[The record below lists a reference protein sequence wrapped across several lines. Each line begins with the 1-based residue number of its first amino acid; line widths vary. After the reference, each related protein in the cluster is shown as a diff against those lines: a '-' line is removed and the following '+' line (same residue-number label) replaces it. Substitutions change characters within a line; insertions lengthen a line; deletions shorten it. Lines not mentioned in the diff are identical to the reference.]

1 MSSNSVEAG
10 RYGSGREVR
19 RIEDPALLRGEGR
32 FTDDLV
38 REGQTHLVFLRSP
51 YAHARIV
58 GVDTSAAK
66 AVPGVLA
73 VFSGAE
79 LHAAGVQPI
88 GPAVPFPRPD
98 GTPGASAP
106 RHPLALDRVRYVG
119 EAVAAVVAES
129 REGYRALFSWN
140 ELFNTAV
147 GDGVLVAWHVDEA
160 PLPEGAGPFALVSLH
175 DRATGPRYERIFGE
189 LGAGRVTSLDFDTRR
204 DCEEPGRLDVL
215 QRATGV
221 FFNTAVL
228 DYRLYRQIFPAW
240 ALARHLGRE
249 A

>member
-1 MSSNSVEAG
+1 MSSSNSVEAG

-32 FTDDLV
+32 FTDDLL

-51 YAHARIV
+51 YAHARIA

-79 LHAAGVQPI
+79 LNAAGVTPI

-129 REGYRALFSWN
+129 REAALDGAEAIVVDYE
-140 ELFNTAV
+140 ELPAV
-147 GDGVLVAWHVDEA
+147 TDPFAAMRPGA
-160 PLPEGAGPFALVSLH
+160 PLLCDAAPDNIAAEMRHGDAAATEAAFARAAHRGAW
-175 DRATGPRYERIFGE
+175 RRTGR
-189 LGAGRVTSLDFDTRR
+189 
-204 DCEEPGRLDVL
+204 
-215 QRATGV
+215 
-221 FFNTAVL
+221 
-228 DYRLYRQIFPAW
+228 
-240 ALARHLGRE
+240 
-249 A
+249 